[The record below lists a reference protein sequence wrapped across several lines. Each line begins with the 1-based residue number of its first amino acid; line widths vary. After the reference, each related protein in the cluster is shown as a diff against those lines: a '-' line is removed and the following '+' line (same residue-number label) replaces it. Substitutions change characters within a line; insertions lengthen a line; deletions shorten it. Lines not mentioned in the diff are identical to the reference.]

1 MFGPLLPTSGRC
13 WPLTGTRTGQA
24 VGRCV
29 VAVALIVIAGWVLDV
44 AVMRGAF
51 LGLVAVRPNTAI
63 GLLALATA
71 LLLTTSKLT
80 PTTRRIARLLA
91 GLAILI
97 GVLTTAEYLL
107 GQNLAIDQLVFPDHS
122 GLTAHSGRPAPQTA
136 IILMSLGWALLLL
149 LLRGKKTRSRL
160 VGALAGG
167 SFLLAMSAVIGDTFG
182 VSGLDGP
189 SGMAPIAPLTAV
201 AFLFLCAGIAASDP
215 DGVFVAVLTSDAP
228 GSVVARRL
236 LPLAVVLLP
245 VIGWLGLQGQRH
257 GLFSPAEGA
266 ALRVLASTV
275 VLALAVLSLTKRL
288 NRLDLERKH
297 ATATAVRLAA
307 LVDAANE
314 AIISADPD
322 SIITTWNR
330 AAEKLYG
337 YPAQQ
342 IIGRPASILSPPDK
356 IAEQRRL
363 IVAAARGDAITEC
376 DTQRLHKDGSL
387 LNLSVTLS
395 PIMHAGSLTGFCAV
409 QHDIGDRLRTRNT
422 LENEIGK
429 RTRQLRRSRAETLH
443 KLALAAEYRDDDT
456 SQHTERVGA
465 GAAELATRLGLP
477 GSMVRLIRH
486 AAPLHD
492 VGKIGIPDRILLKP
506 GPLNPH
512 EFAAIKQHTI
522 LGAGLLN
529 GSDSA
534 ILQLGEQ
541 IALTH
546 HERWDGSGYPAGLA
560 AEAIPIAGRIV
571 AVVDSFD
578 AMAYDRPYRA
588 GSSVEAALSE
598 VARCSGTQFDPRVV
612 KAFLELRHHGAPP
625 TESEPNTPLQLRSP
639 RAQTRPEAVR
649 CASRS
654 STPASMPLSPTSRAT
669 SSRGQR
675 HC

>member
-1 MFGPLLPTSGRC
+1 MLGPLLRASGRC

-24 VGRCV
+24 VGGCV
-29 VAVALIVIAGWVLDV
+29 VAVGLIVIAGWVLDV

-80 PTTRRIARLLA
+80 PTTRRIAQLLA

-107 GQNLAIDQLVFPDHS
+107 GHNLALDQLIFPDHS
-122 GLTAHSGRPAPQTA
+122 GVTAHSGRPAPQSA

-149 LLRGKKTRSRL
+149 QGRKTRSRL

-167 SFLLAMSAVIGDTFG
+167 SFVLAMSAVIGYTFG

-215 DGVFVAVLTSDAP
+215 DGVFVEVLTSDGP

-337 YPAQQ
+337 YPARQ
-342 IIGRPASILSPPDK
+342 IVGRPASVLSPPDK

-409 QHDIGDRLRTRNT
+409 HHDIGDRLRTRDT
-422 LENEIGK
+422 LEHEIGK

-465 GAAELATRLGLP
+465 GAAELAARLGLP
-477 GSMVRLIRH
+477 GSVVRLIRH

-506 GPLNPH
+506 GPLNPQD
-512 EFAAIKQHTI
+512 FAAIKQHTI
-522 LGAGLLN
+522 LGAGLLT

-546 HERWDGSGYPAGLA
+546 HERWDGSGYPVGLA

-588 GSSVEAALSE
+588 ASLVEDALRE
-598 VARCSGTQFDPRVV
+598 IDRCSGTQFDPHVV
-612 KAFLELRHHGAPP
+612 KAFLGLRHRGAPP
-625 TESEPNTPLQLRSP
+625 IDSGPHTSLQLTSP
-639 RAQTRPEAVR
+639 RPQPPPHQRVLPGL
-649 CASRS
+649 ASS
-654 STPASMPLSPTSRAT
+654 AAK
-669 SSRGQR
+669 
-675 HC
+675 